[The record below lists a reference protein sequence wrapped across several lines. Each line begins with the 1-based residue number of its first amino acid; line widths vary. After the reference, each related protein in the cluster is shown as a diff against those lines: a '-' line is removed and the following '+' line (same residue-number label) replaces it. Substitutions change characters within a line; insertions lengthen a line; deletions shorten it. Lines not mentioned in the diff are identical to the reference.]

1 VSVGTFA
8 ARNGSVTGAARCAE
22 ILERKAAN
30 AMPRHSKHRPSPGA
44 DTDIVKKTNSPS
56 QSGSGER
63 ADTLGV
69 RRSIELPDVDI
80 SAADPTAGSVPAAGS
95 SAPASGGEA
104 AAGVEEQAA
113 EAKEAK
119 EEAEAV
125 PAVATAAA
133 TDSEPGNGGMPPG
146 WPRKPVLAAAAIGGV
161 ILLAIPILLIGTGS
175 HHHEKHRTDA
185 AGNALLP
192 NDAQQ
197 PPGTFVSAS
206 PTATPSASASASPS
220 TKTKP
225 AASKKPKTKATAGSK
240 GPAKKGSAGS
250 STGRAKTMSVPS
262 GERPKSGG
270 DPYAL
275 EVHSA
280 LDLHP
285 GDTWRTNV
293 IALTME
299 RGGNLVLRNKSGKAI
314 WSSGTHR
321 SGVYCEFQTDGNLV
335 IYAGQRTAVWASGTY
350 GHPNATLVLQA
361 DSNMVIF
368 DGHNAIWATGT

>member
-1 VSVGTFA
+1 
-8 ARNGSVTGAARCAE
+8 
-22 ILERKAAN
+22 
-30 AMPRHSKHRPSPGA
+30 
-44 DTDIVKKTNSPS
+44 VKKTNSPS
-56 QSGSGER
+56 ESGAGER

-80 SAADPTAGSVPAAGS
+80 SAADPMAAGSVPAAGS

-104 AAGVEEQAA
+104 AAGMEEPTDGTGRRPAHAA
-113 EAKEAK
+113 EAK

-125 PAVATAAA
+125 PAVAVATA
-133 TDSEPGNGGMPPG
+133 TDSGPGNDGMPPG

-192 NDAQQ
+192 TDGQQ

-206 PTATPSASASASPS
+206 PTATPSPSGSPS
-220 TKTKP
+220 AKTKP
-225 AASKKPKTKATAGSK
+225 TASKKPKTKATAGSK
-240 GPAKKGSAGS
+240 GPAKKGSTGS
-250 STGRAKTMSVPS
+250 STGRSKALSVPS
-262 GERPKSGG
+262 SERPKSGG
-270 DPYAL
+270 APYAL

-299 RGGNLVLRNKSGKAI
+299 SGGNLVLRNKSGKAI

-335 IYAGQRTAVWASGTY
+335 IYAGQRTAVWASGTS